1 MKLTLDRFLKPPRIA
16 HAHCDIPCAIYHPH
30 TAELGAETV
39 ERMVTLIGEL
49 GADDG
54 SIAWRNS
61 FSRYVA
67 VKEEHAEIVKR
78 EVLILWGDYFK
89 PPHLEKFPDL
99 HTTVWNLVK
108 LAAANKQN
116 VDAASAADLR
126 AKVKEFA
133 DIFWESK
140 K

>member
-30 TAELGAETV
+30 AAELGAETV

-61 FSRYVA
+61 FSRYVT
-67 VKEEHAEIVKR
+67 VKEQHAEIVKR

-133 DIFWESK
+133 DMFWESK